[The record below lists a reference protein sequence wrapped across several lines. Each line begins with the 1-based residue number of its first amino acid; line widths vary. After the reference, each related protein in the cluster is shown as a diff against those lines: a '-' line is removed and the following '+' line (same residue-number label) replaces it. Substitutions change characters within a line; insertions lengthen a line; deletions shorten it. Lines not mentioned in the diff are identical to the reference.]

1 MSLSDMSDE
10 RRPTILTVEDE
21 ILISEY
27 LGDVLR
33 DAGYE
38 VVATSN
44 ASDAIGILERTDDIS
59 VIITDINM
67 PGSMDGLRLANAV
80 RGRWPPIK
88 IIVAT
93 GRTRPEGDQIP
104 PGSVFLSKPYDPKAV
119 IAAVQGLL

>member
-1 MSLSDMSDE
+1 MSKR

-21 ILISEY
+21 LFISEY

-38 VVATSN
+38 VVATFN
-44 ASDAIGILERTDDIS
+44 ADDAIAVLEARNDIHL
-59 VIITDINM
+59 VITDINM

-93 GRTRPEGDQIP
+93 GRTRPAGDRMP
-104 PGSVFLSKPYDPKAV
+104 GGSVFLSKPYDPEAV
-119 IAAVQGLL
+119 VAAVRALL